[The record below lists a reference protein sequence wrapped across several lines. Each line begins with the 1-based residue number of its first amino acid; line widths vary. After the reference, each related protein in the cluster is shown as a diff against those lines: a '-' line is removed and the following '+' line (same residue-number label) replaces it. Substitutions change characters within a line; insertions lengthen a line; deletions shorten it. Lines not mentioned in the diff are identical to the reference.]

1 MRVVI
6 LGLSITSAWGN
17 GHTVTFRA
25 LSKALVAR
33 GHKVLF
39 LERDTPWYRPFRD
52 ELNGAY
58 GRIELYEDL
67 DTLFTRFEDDVR
79 QADCLIQGS
88 YVPQG
93 VEVARWLARTGSNG
107 CRIFYDLDTPVTLSK
122 LENHD
127 YEYLAPELIPTFD
140 YYLSFAGGAVL
151 DKLAKR
157 FQVKRP
163 VAFWC
168 TVDPSVHYPVQ
179 AETRWE
185 LGYLGTYSPDRQP
198 KLDALLFGTATR
210 LSQRA
215 FVVAGPMYPDAT
227 VWPPNVL
234 HLEHVS
240 PGQHR
245 DFYAAQRFTLNLTRQ
260 AMTSNGYSPSTRLFE
275 AAACGTPI
283 ISDRWQGIDQ
293 FLEPGREVLIVDS
306 TDDVIRILRE
316 LPGSERT
323 AMASRARARILAS
336 HTAEQRVILL
346 ERLLGCR
353 AGAQTLNNNH
363 PHNHPKD
370 P

>member
-33 GHKVLF
+33 GHEVLF

-67 DTLFTRFEDDVR
+67 DTLFTRFENDVR

-93 VEVARWLARTGSNG
+93 VEVARWIARTGTNG

-122 LENHD
+122 LENED
-127 YEYLAPELIPTFD
+127 YEYLAPDVIPTFD
-140 YYLSFAGGAVL
+140 HYLSFAGGAAL

-157 FQVKRP
+157 FRVKRP
-163 VAFWC
+163 VPFWC

-179 AETRWE
+179 AENRWE

-198 KLDALLFGTATR
+198 KLDALLFGTAAKR
-210 LSQRA
+210 SGQA
-215 FVVAGPMYPDAT
+215 FVVAGPMYPET
-227 VWPPNVL
+227 TIWPPNVL

-293 FLEPGREVLIVDS
+293 FLEPGREVLIVDF
-306 TDDVIRILRE
+306 TDDVIKILRE
-316 LPGSERT
+316 LPDRERT

-353 AGAQTLNNNH
+353 TTAQMLNNNH
-363 PHNHPKD
+363 P
-370 P
+370 